1 MGKHRPGR
9 LRGTHYERE
18 APLRLGDIGDDLV
31 VEYEK
36 VVLRALKE
44 RDGFI

>member
-18 APLRLGDIGDDLV
+18 APLGLGDIRDDLV
-31 VEYEK
+31 VEYDK

-44 RDGFI
+44 REDFI